1 MTLAGLIEN
10 QLLSMTLFQLK
21 ENVDIS
27 KVTEMI

>member
-27 KVTEMI
+27 KVTEMM